1 MQKTPVVLITGYLGS
16 GKTTLLRKVIEEMK
30 GRKIAVLMNEF
41 GSIGIDGRVLKG
53 KAVEMVELSGGCVCC
68 SLTGEFEAAVKEILE
83 KIKPEYIFVETTG
96 LAEPDT
102 IVGLL
107 QDTIADVRIDS
118 IICIA
123 DADSLLRFPTLGHTG
138 RVQIE
143 LADIILLNKIDLVPS
158 EKLLEIEH
166 MLRELNPKAEIT
178 RTNHCSVSIV
188 YLLGL
193 YTPKEIETH
202 EKEEHIQEEFFSF
215 KSAAVFNREKFESFS
230 SGLPEN
236 IFRAKGFIVFPE
248 GGFLFNFVAG
258 RFELEP
264 FPTKATELVFIGGCA
279 NSVKESLFD
288 KLKECEEK

>member
-16 GKTTLLRKVIEEMK
+16 GKTTLLRKIIEEMK
-30 GRKIAVLMNEF
+30 GKKIAVLMNEF
-41 GSIGIDGRVLKG
+41 GSVGIDGRVLKG

-102 IVGLL
+102 IIGLL

-118 IICIA
+118 IVCIA

-143 LADIILLNKIDLVPS
+143 LADIILLNKIDIVPA

-166 MLRELNPKAEIT
+166 MLRELNPKAGII
-178 RTNHCSVSIV
+178 RSDHCSTSIV

-193 YTPKEIETH
+193 YTQKEIEKH
-202 EKEEHIQEEFFSF
+202 EKGEHIEDEFFSF
-215 KSAAVFNREKFESFS
+215 KSAAIFNREKFENFAST
-230 SGLPEN
+230 LPEQ
-236 IFRAKGFIVFPE
+236 IFRAKGFTVFSE

-264 FPTKATELVFIGGCA
+264 FSTKVTELVFIGRGA
-279 NSVKESLFD
+279 NSVKENLLD

>member
-41 GSIGIDGRVLKG
+41 GTVGIDGRVLKG

-118 IICIA
+118 IVCIA

-143 LADIILLNKIDLVPS
+143 LADIILLNKIDLVPA
-158 EKLLEIEH
+158 EKIIEIEH
-166 MLRELNPKAEIT
+166 MLKELNSKAEIA
-178 RTNHCSVSIV
+178 RTDHCSISLV

-193 YTPKEIETH
+193 YKTKEIEAH
-202 EKEEHIQEEFFSF
+202 EKGEHIEEEFFSF
-215 KSAAVFNREKFESFS
+215 KSAAVFNREKFENFVS
-230 SGLPEN
+230 SLPEQ
-236 IFRAKGFIVFPE
+236 IFRAKGFIVFP
-248 GGFLFNFVAG
+248 GCSFLFNFVAG
-258 RFELEP
+258 RWELEP
-264 FPTKATELVFIGGCA
+264 FETRATELVFIGHGA
-279 NSVKESLFD
+279 NSDKESILD
-288 KLKECEEK
+288 KLKKCEEK

>member
-1 MQKTPVVLITGYLGS
+1 MQTPVVLITGYLGS

-41 GSIGIDGRVLKG
+41 GTVGIDGRVLKG

-143 LADIILLNKIDLVPS
+143 LADIILLNKIDLVPA
-158 EKLLEIEH
+158 EKIIEIEH
-166 MLRELNPKAEIT
+166 MLKELNPKAQIVH
-178 RTNHCSVSIV
+178 TNHCAVSLA

-193 YTPKEIETH
+193 YKTKEIEAH
-202 EKEEHIQEEFFSF
+202 EKGEHIVEDWFSF
-215 KSAAVFNREKFESFS
+215 RSAAVFNREGFESFVS
-230 SGLPEN
+230 SLPEQ
-236 IFRAKGFIVFPE
+236 IFRAKGFIVFP
-248 GGFLFNFVAG
+248 GGSFLFNFVAG
-258 RFELEP
+258 RWELEP
-264 FPTKATELVFIGGCA
+264 FETRATELVFIGRGA
-279 NSVKESLFD
+279 QSVREPIIEQ
-288 KLKECEEK
+288 LKGCEEK